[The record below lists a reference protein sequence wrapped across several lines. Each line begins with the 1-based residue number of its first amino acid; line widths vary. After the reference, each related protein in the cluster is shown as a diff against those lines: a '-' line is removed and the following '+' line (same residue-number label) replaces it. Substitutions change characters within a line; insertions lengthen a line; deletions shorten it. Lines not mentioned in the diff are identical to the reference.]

1 MPEKEFLKIEKQI
14 VDLVGTSGKFAGDVA
29 EVLGVTFTMLKSL
42 VKRSTRLDYR
52 GHRIE
57 LVKE

>member
-14 VDLVGTSGKFAGDVA
+14 NDLVGPTGKFAGDVA
-29 EVLGVTFTMLKSL
+29 EVLGATFTMLKSL
-42 VKRSTRLDYR
+42 VKRSTKLDYR

-57 LVKE
+57 RMKE